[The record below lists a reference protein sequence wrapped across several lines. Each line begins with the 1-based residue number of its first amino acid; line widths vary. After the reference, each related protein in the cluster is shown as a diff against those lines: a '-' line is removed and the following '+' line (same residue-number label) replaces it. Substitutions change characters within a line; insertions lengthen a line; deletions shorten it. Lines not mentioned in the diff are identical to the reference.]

1 MIDWVI
7 IQSVKNRAFVIII
20 TTIIIA
26 VGVWSVLNTAV
37 DAIPDLSDVQVII
50 FTDYA
55 GQAPQVVEDQV
66 TYPLT
71 TAMLAVP
78 YASVVRGYSFFGFS
92 MVYII
97 FEDGTDLYW
106 ARSRVLEY
114 LNFAQG
120 RLPKGVSPQLGPDAT
135 GVGWVYEYTLT
146 DFSPRTAV
154 LRAQLDTDGSGV
166 VEDSELPIPTD
177 EVVGRGDV
185 SVAVYADET
194 LENLFT
200 VADPP
205 GSEPTDRFVADSM
218 RYIVESFDRDRDRR
232 ISAAELSM
240 AANFEGL
247 DLSVLRSKQDWYLR
261 YELMSVAGVSEVA
274 SVGGFVRQ
282 YQVEVDPEKMR
293 AYGVSLAKVKS
304 AIQRSNVDV
313 GGRLL
318 EMGETEFMVRGKG
331 YIQSL
336 DDLGSIPIAT
346 DMKSHT
352 PVMLSQVAKIQRG
365 PELRRGLV
373 EMNGEGEVVT
383 GIVLIRFGENAL
395 EVIDRVKTRL
405 EQLKLGLPPGVEV
418 HTSYDRSHLIHR
430 AIETLQGKL
439 IEEMAVVALVCVV
452 FLLHFRSAFVAIFTL
467 PVGILMSFIIMKFMG
482 VSANI
487 MSLSGIA
494 IAIGVMV
501 DASVVLVENLHKHK
515 ERDHGLSHVELVT
528 LASREVGPALF
539 FSLLIV
545 TVSFLPVFSLE
556 QQEGRLFSP
565 LAYTKTFA
573 MGSSAL
579 LAVTIIPV
587 LMYYFVRGDI
597 LPERKNPISRF
608 FIFCYRPLINGVLA
622 FPKATISMA
631 IAITAFTWV
640 PYSMLGS
647 EFMPPLNEGDLLYM
661 PTTPPGISITK
672 AKELLQQT
680 DKLIAAHPQVEH
692 VLGKIGRAETA
703 TDPAPLSMIETT
715 IILTPTETWPDGK
728 DIEDVIR
735 ELDASVQL
743 PGVTNAWTM
752 PIKTRID
759 MLATGIKTPVGI
771 KLLGDDLGVL
781 SDVGEKIEAVLREL
795 PDTLSVYSERVVGG
809 NYIDI
814 DIRRLDAARFGLT
827 VGDVQDVIMSAIG
840 GTNVTW
846 TVEGLERYP
855 VNVRYPR
862 ELRNSVARLKRV
874 AVPTPMGHT
883 VPLDSVADFEVV
895 KGPPAIKS
903 ENARR
908 TAWIYVDLQTSDV
921 GGYVEHAR
929 DVVAAQVP
937 LPEGVSL
944 KWSGQFEYMERANK
958 RLSILIPLTLAV
970 IFLLLYVH
978 FGNLAESVIVMATL
992 PFALV
997 GGVWLM
1003 WGSGYNMSV
1012 AVAVGFIALA
1022 GLAAETGVVMLVYL
1036 DEVYER
1042 WKAEGR
1048 LKTVQDLK
1056 MIIIEG
1062 AVDRVRPKLMTVA
1075 TTTIGLLPIMFGTE
1089 TGSNIMKRIAAP
1101 MVGGLISSTIL
1112 TLLII
1117 PAIYLLWMRFEH
1129 RGELLP
1135 VVEPELAD
1143 TNE

>member
-1 MIDWVI
+1 MIDWI
-7 IQSVKNRAFVIII
+7 ITQSVRNRLLVIII
-20 TTIIIA
+20 TGVVIVA
-26 VGVWSVLNTAV
+26 GVWALKTTPV

-50 FTDYA
+50 FTDYP

-114 LNFAQG
+114 LNFART
-120 RLPKGVSPQLGPDAT
+120 RLPTGVSPQLGPDAT
-135 GVGWVYEYTLT
+135 GVGWIYEYTLT
-146 DFSPRTAV
+146 DFSPRTSV
-154 LRAQLDTDGSGV
+154 LRQKLDRDGSGFI
-166 VEDSELPIPTD
+166 EPTELPEPAERS
-177 EVVGRGDV
+177 EVAGEE
-185 SVAVYADET
+185 VAVYSRSQLAE
-194 LENLFT
+194 LFAT
-200 VADPP
+200 DDPP
-205 GSEPTDRFVADSM
+205 GAAQPQKFAEDSLRF
-218 RYIVESFDRDRDRR
+218 IVESFDRDRDKRV
-232 ISAAELSM
+232 SKAELEM
-240 AANFEGL
+240 AANFEGI
-247 DLSVLRSKQDWYLR
+247 DLSELRSLQDWYLR
-261 YELMSVAGVSEVA
+261 YELMSVPGVSEVA

-282 YQVEVDPEKMR
+282 YQVEVDPEKLR
-293 AYGVSLAKVKS
+293 AYGIPLAKIKR
-304 AIQRSNVDV
+304 AIKRSNTDV

-336 DDLGSIPIAT
+336 EDLRNIPIGG
-346 DMKSHT
+346 DMETHT
-352 PVMLSQVAKIQRG
+352 PVLLRQVANIQIG
-365 PELRRGLV
+365 PEMRRGLV
-373 EMNGEGEVVT
+373 EMNGEGEVVS
-383 GIVLIRFGENAL
+383 GIVIIRFGENAL
-395 EVIDRVKTRL
+395 EVIKRVKERI
-405 EQLKLGLPPGVEV
+405 EQLKAGLPPGVEIHV
-418 HTSYDRSHLIHR
+418 SYDRSNLIER
-430 AIETLQGKL
+430 AITTLQTKL
-439 IEEMAVVALVCVV
+439 IEELIVVALICII

-467 PVGILMSFIIMKFMG
+467 PVGILMAFIIMRLLG
-482 VSANI
+482 ISANI
-487 MSLSGIA
+487 MSLGGIA

-501 DASVVLVENLHKHK
+501 DASVVLVENVHKHK
-515 ERDHGLSHVELVT
+515 ERDHGLSQAELVIV
-528 LASREVGPALF
+528 ACKEVGPALF

-573 MGSSAL
+573 MASAAV
-579 LAVTIIPV
+579 LAITIIPV
-587 LMYYFVRGDI
+587 LIYYFVRGDI
-597 LPERKNPISRF
+597 LPEAKNPISRF
-608 FIFCYRPLINGVLA
+608 FIWIYRPLIERVLRW
-622 FPKATISMA
+622 PKATVVAAVA
-631 IAITAFTWV
+631 IAAFTVV
-640 PYSMLGS
+640 PYQSLGS

-680 DKLIAAHPQVEH
+680 DKIIASHPQVEH
-692 VLGKIGRAETA
+692 VLGKVGRAETA

-715 IILTPTETWPDGK
+715 IILTPTDTWPDGQT
-728 DIEDVIR
+728 IEKIIK
-735 ELDASVQL
+735 ELDAMVQF
-743 PGVTNAWTM
+743 PGLTNAWTM

-771 KLLGDDLGVL
+771 KLMGDDLEVL
-781 SDVGEKIEAVLREL
+781 NELGQKIEAVVREL
-795 PDTLSVYSERVVGG
+795 PDTLSVYSERVTGG
-809 NYIDI
+809 NFIDI
-814 DIRRLDAARFGLT
+814 DIRREDAARFGLT
-827 VGDVQDVIMSAIG
+827 IADIQDVIMSAIG
-840 GTNVTW
+840 GVNVTW

-862 ELRNSVARLKRV
+862 ELRNSIDRLQRV

-883 VPLDSVADFEVV
+883 VPLAAIADISIV

-908 TAWIYVDLQTSDV
+908 TAWIYVDLETSDV

-929 DVVAAQVP
+929 QVVSSQVP

-944 KWSGQFEYMERANK
+944 VWSGQFEYMERANE
-958 RLSILIPLTLAV
+958 RLSVLIPLILAV

-978 FGNLAESVIVMATL
+978 FRNIGESLIVMATL

-1003 WGSGYNMSV
+1003 WAFDFNLSV

-1036 DEVYER
+1036 DQTYKR
-1042 WKAEGR
+1042 WQQDGR
-1048 LKTVQDLK
+1048 LTALSDLEA
-1056 MIIIEG
+1056 IIIEG

-1075 TTTIGLLPIMFGTE
+1075 TTTIGLLPIMFGNE
-1089 TGSNIMKRIAAP
+1089 TGTRVMKRIAAP
-1101 MVGGLISSTIL
+1101 MVGGLVSSTIL
-1112 TLLII
+1112 TLVII
-1117 PAIYLLWMRFEH
+1117 PAIYLLWMRFIH
-1129 RGELLP
+1129 RRDLKP
-1135 VVEPELAD
+1135 DAD
-1143 TNE
+1143 LSA